1 MRLVVGSG
9 GGSVVATVVAMVCRG
24 SWLLLMLCVCAW
36 VGVFV
41 WERGMGEIGDVC

>member
-24 SWLLLMLCVCAW
+24 SWLLLMLCVCAC
-36 VGVFV
+36 GK
-41 WERGMGEIGDVC
+41 GGCGAGIGDVY